1 MILGIILGI
10 SAVLAVIDQII
21 KYFVLRDLA
30 PVGSVSVID
39 NVLSL
44 VYVENRGIAF
54 GMFQNMTWL
63 FSVFTVVLI
72 GVFLYLIIRKKLT
85 GKLFYLSSMLIIG
98 GGVGNLIDR
107 MFRGYVVDYLA
118 LSFFPPVC
126 NFADYCVT
134 IGAVLFAVVI
144 LMGERHA

>member
-118 LSFFPPVC
+118 LSFSRLY
-126 NFADYCVT
+126 A
-134 IGAVLFAVVI
+134 I
-144 LMGERHA
+144 LPTTA

>member
-1 MILGIILGI
+1 M
-10 SAVLAVIDQII
+10 
-21 KYFVLRDLA
+21 
-30 PVGSVSVID
+30 ID